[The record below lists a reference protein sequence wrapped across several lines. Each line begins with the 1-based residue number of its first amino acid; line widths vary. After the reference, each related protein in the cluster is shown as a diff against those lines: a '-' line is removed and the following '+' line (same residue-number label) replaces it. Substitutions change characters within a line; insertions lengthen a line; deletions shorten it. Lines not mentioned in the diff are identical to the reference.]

1 MTSLSAKDKFLGEER
16 RVGFKPTA
24 LWFKTQQVLFLQK
37 SYIYHAVLY
46 RISLLFCI
54 LLRFFC
60 SLISSLLVF
69 ELFSPIVILKTE
81 HFDDKND
88 MEPQHRHIK
97 LIRQK
102 EAGRLYNHEI
112 VSVH

>member
-1 MTSLSAKDKFLGEER
+1 MRKDALVLNQRHFGL
-16 RVGFKPTA
+16 KPTGA
-24 LWFKTQQVLFLQK
+24 FSTKKLHISCSFIQNQPTFLH
-37 SYIYHAVLY
+37 IIA
-46 RISLLFCI
+46 
-54 LLRFFC
+54 FFC